1 MDEATVDRLA
11 SIAQQ
16 LAGRVRDDDPVA
28 NARWLAAVTTAEERE
43 ALLYVLAAAVP
54 DDRTWDELTG
64 WAHHGTAR
72 AAARH
77 EQRGE
82 HWCDACKAWAAEP
95 LSTRSSTGRSKAA

>member
-43 ALLYVLAAAVP
+43 ALLFVLAAAVP
-54 DDRTWDELTG
+54 VNQSWARLT
-64 WAHHGTAR
+64 
-72 AAARH
+72 
-77 EQRGE
+77 
-82 HWCDACKAWAAEP
+82 AWASEDARTEAVRR
-95 LSTRSSTGRSKAA
+95 LERRRAQWREYARRKREAA